1 MTDRRF
7 LKLQERA
14 RIGLVL
20 VVGIL
25 LATCSVA
32 QAQLL
37 QPVLDDQAVETT
49 NVEIQKI
56 YHLTEVARNAVDFE
70 RIVERSERLLNQVLT
85 PKDEKYLRSLVAWS
99 RNRLA
104 QKHLQNAISMSEL
117 GLQRQSDEQLDLAI
131 KQFDIVI
138 AASPLTW
145 RAWMG
150 RARIHAMAGEYELAL
165 EKFIEVTKRKRSQTQ
180 AWFNA
185 AEISL
190 HLKRFEQAIDFY
202 SRLIKEDPTD
212 VQSLTGRAHA
222 RLASEEYPAAIAD
235 YSTVA
240 KLLPKN
246 EIALCNLGDAYVT
259 VEMWHEAFEQFEA
272 AAQLETAQLGRERLA
287 ELLLNGDDDTVR
299 DIPRAIQLTNQWI
312 QEKGDSEALLR
323 ILATAYQKSGQIGLA
338 DEVLGRVEKLPQ
350 RQARATTN
358 TK

>member
-1 MTDRRF
+1 MIDRRF
-7 LKLQERA
+7 SKLQERA

-37 QPVLDDQAVETT
+37 QPVLDDQAIETT
-49 NVEIQKI
+49 NVEIQEI
-56 YHLTEVARNAVDFE
+56 YHLTEGARNAVDYE
-70 RIVERSERLLNQVLT
+70 RIVKRSERLLDQVLT

-104 QKHLQNAISMSEL
+104 QKYLQNAISMREI

-131 KQFDIVI
+131 NQFDTVI

-150 RARIHAMAGEYELAL
+150 RARIHAMTGEYELAL

-240 KLLPKN
+240 KLHPNN
-246 EIALCNLGDAYVT
+246 EIALCNLGDAYVS

-272 AAQLETAQLGRERLA
+272 ASQLESAQLGRERLA

-299 DIPRAIQLTNQWI
+299 NIPRAIQLTNQWI
-312 QEKGDSEALLR
+312 TENGANESLLK
-323 ILATAYQKSGQIGLA
+323 ILATAYQKSGQTGLA
-338 DEVLGRVEKLPQ
+338 DKVLGRIEKLQ